1 MAKVENIRLASG
13 SAVDAGNSLTGY
25 GRHAPELL
33 DVLASGDPAAFATD
47 SRERIVFWNRGAAAL
62 LNRRAEDA
70 IGRHCYEVMGGRDV
84 FGNRFCYENCPVMA
98 TAHRD
103 GSVAP
108 CRIDVEAAG
117 RERRAMTLS
126 TLRAPEEIYGA
137 QSIVHVLHPLAT
149 SRAAARA
156 ARGADDAHD
165 GEPPLTP
172 REREVLQWVA
182 LGLQN
187 KEIARTLDISLATV
201 RNHVHNMLDKL
212 GVHSKLEAVSLAFR
226 KGWVARHPGAEPGAE
241 LSASA

>member
-1 MAKVENIRLASG
+1 MANGQSEPAADLTG
-13 SAVDAGNSLTGY
+13 ESAVFATGWDHRICFWNGGAVRVFGLSADEALGQRCY
-25 GRHAPELL
+25 
-33 DVLASGDPAAFATD
+33 DVL
-47 SRERIVFWNRGAAAL
+47 R
-62 LNRRAEDA
+62 
-70 IGRHCYEVMGGRDV
+70 GRDV